1 MPYITALKPVRYHND
16 RYNLFIDKKF
26 FATIPA
32 WIVERYQLKH
42 GLDMPASALD
52 EIKAESERFRCEET
66 AYRLLTNRPHST
78 LELKQ
83 KLFQRKFPSA
93 LIEEVIEK
101 CRKREYLDDREF
113 AEAFVKSRIASKP
126 RGRKLLLAE
135 LSKKGVSRRLA
146 DEVVEKALAETDESE
161 LALKLLYKK
170 SSRFDPQKAVDLND
184 KIYNFLSYRGFTYD
198 AIKTALDRFVT
209 DSEKEEDGPDEKH
222 RDQI

>member
-1 MPYITALKPVRYHND
+1 MPYLSALKPVKYHTD

-42 GLDMPASALD
+42 GLDIPASALD

-101 CRKREYLDDREF
+101 CREKEYLDDCEF
-113 AEAFVKSRIASKP
+113 AKAYVKSRISSKP
-126 RGRKLLLAE
+126 RGRRLLLAE
-135 LSKKGVSRRLA
+135 LSKKGVSRDLA
-146 DEVVEKALAETDESE
+146 DEVVENALAETDESE

-170 SSRFDPQKAVDLND
+170 SSRFDPQKAVDLTD
-184 KIYNFLSYRGFTYD
+184 KIYNFLSYRGFNYD
-198 AIKTALDRFVT
+198 TIRTALNRFV
-209 DSEKEEDGPDEKH
+209 SECEEEEDNSDEKH
-222 RDQI
+222 RD